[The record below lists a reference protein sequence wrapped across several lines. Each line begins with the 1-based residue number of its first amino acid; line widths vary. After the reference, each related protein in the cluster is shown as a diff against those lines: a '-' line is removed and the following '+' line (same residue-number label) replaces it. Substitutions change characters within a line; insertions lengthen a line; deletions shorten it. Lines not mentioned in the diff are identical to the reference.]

1 MVRRVIAGTPQ
12 PLAGVPPITRC
23 CWQWRDSIA
32 SNRDLRPIRFTFTV
46 DRPLWLIKNRL
57 NPERSP
63 LSALGDNDHCWG
75 LDILFGPLSLLL
87 LTSDSWASKLDMG

>member
-12 PLAGVPPITRC
+12 PLAGVTPIMRY
-23 CWQWRDSIA
+23 CWQWRDRIA

-57 NPERSP
+57 NPERSR
-63 LSALGDNDHCWG
+63 LSALVTTTVAGVLTFFSG
-75 LDILFGPLSLLL
+75 LYLYYF
-87 LTSDSWASKLDMG
+87 